1 MSFKKSIEQGR
12 KLSSERIITPQTLL
26 EDNRK
31 STKNILDWQEAK
43 KKKGSL
49 TLFIVCSDARIVTA
63 KIFGEKTVASISSI
77 SGATDL
83 ESFKD
88 LLQHDSIGQI
98 VVVGHFDYQTIKDGE
113 PPCGC
118 GGHKVSQTIQAGE
131 QVPHSGLQEFV
142 SEQILP
148 DFLEQIMKTV
158 EDVSVI
164 SGKPV
169 LGIAVEHLT
178 SAAFPIVEHLPG
190 KKPFMSENIKEFE
203 WKKISDKLL
212 KDFLRFGSG
221 MFPEIEK
228 IDDLHEP
235 FRQFILKNRSHI
247 LRDIDKIP
255 KLIEKN
261 KVQNPSTVVISTVPI
276 PLALRFKEK
285 FGDQNEGFVI
295 RQSFLK
301 KDTQIEM
308 DDVNDI
314 VKGAIA
320 IQDVDFDLV
329 ASQLFYPISH
339 AIKAAKGQDFYDTK
353 TILIETPGF
362 ELSAQMALRL
372 SKMDFVKEWM
382 EKKGGKILVSSV
394 DSGKTIDIKDWEDL
408 KPK

>member
-1 MSFKKSIEQGR
+1 MSLLKRIEQGQN
-12 KLSSERIITPQTLL
+12 KSHERIITPQALL
-26 EDNRK
+26 EDNKK
-31 STKNILDWQEAK
+31 SFKNILDWQEAK

-83 ESFKD
+83 ESFKN

-98 VVVGHFDYQTIKDGE
+98 VVVGHFDHQTIKDGE
-113 PPCGC
+113 PPGGC
-118 GGHKVSQTIQAGE
+118 GGHKVSQTIQEGE
-131 QVPHSGLQEFV
+131 QVPHGGLHEFV

-148 DFLEQIMKTV
+148 DFLEQILKTV
-158 EDVSVI
+158 EDALEI

-169 LGIAVEHLT
+169 LGIAVDHLT
-178 SAAFPIVEHLPG
+178 NAAFPIVEHLPG
-190 KKPFMSENIKEFE
+190 KKSFMSKNIKEFE

-228 IDDLHEP
+228 IDDLYEP
-235 FRQFILKNRSHI
+235 FKQFIIKNRSHI

-301 KDTQIEM
+301 KDTEITM
-308 DDVNDI
+308 DDDDDM
-314 VKGAIA
+314 VKGSIA
-320 IQDVDFDLV
+320 IKDVDFDLV
-329 ASQLFYPISH
+329 ESQLFYPISH
-339 AIKAAKGQDFYDTK
+339 AIKATKGQDFYDTK
-353 TILIETPGF
+353 NILIETPDF

-372 SKMDFVKEWM
+372 SEMDFVKDWV
-382 EKKGGKILVSSV
+382 EKKGGRILVSSV
-394 DSGKTIDIKDWEDL
+394 DSGKTINIKDWNDL
-408 KPK
+408 KPN